1 MTNSRIRVLL
11 FAVLAVGLAAP
22 TLGAQVKTEQPIR
35 IKAPK
40 KKMEKFRGEVL
51 HASRV
56 QIIVRSRENEK
67 VVRTFT
73 YSPKVK
79 EQMEQLEERGALFQV
94 GDKVEIECEPGSDVA
109 LKIKGKPSQPQ

>member
-1 MTNSRIRVLL
+1 MLL
-11 FAVLAVGLAAP
+11 TAAAVGFAAA
-22 TLGAQVKTEQPIR
+22 TLGAQVETGRPIR
-35 IKAPK
+35 LKGPK
-40 KKMEKFRGEVL
+40 PKIEKFRGEVL

-79 EQMEQLEERGALFQV
+79 EQMERLVERGTLFQV

-109 LKIKGKPSQPQ
+109 LKIKGKPSKPL

>member
-1 MTNSRIRVLL
+1 MTNFKIRALL
-11 FAVLAVGLAAP
+11 LAVAAVGFTAV
-22 TLGAQVKTEQPIR
+22 TLDAQVKTEKPIR

-73 YSPKVK
+73 YSLKVK
-79 EQMEQLEERGALFQV
+79 EQMEKLEELGMLFQA